1 MPRRKYKAD
10 EGYVALKKKSIKGKK
25 ILGGCLKAEGASDR
39 AIEKIYLHS
48 DEIDLAFVRYEKEL
62 YVYPTDVETW
72 VNSSAGKRWAFPAQ
86 VARTI

>member
-10 EGYVALKKKSIKGKK
+10 ASYVALKKKSIKDKS

-48 DEIDLAFVRYEKEL
+48 DEITGISCVRYQREL
-62 YVYPTDVETW
+62 YVYPSDVEQW
-72 VNSSAGKRWAFPAQ
+72 VNTSEGKRWAFPAQ
-86 VARTI
+86 VTRA